1 MKSISDKII
10 VDKNDSFLP
19 NYLKAVDYTENIFE
33 LLNISA
39 IEIEQFYASI
49 PKNKIRFAY
58 AKDKWT
64 IAEIL
69 QHITDSE
76 RVIGMRALCFARGEQ
91 QKLPGFDQDIY
102 HQNAGSKLSFV
113 KIVEE
118 LILIRKSHILMFQSF
133 DENQLQK
140 TGISSGFLRTVL
152 AHAYIIVGHEMHHR
166 KTIQERYL

>member
-10 VDKNDSFLP
+10 IDKNDSFLP
-19 NYLKAVDYTENIFE
+19 NYLKAVDYAENIFE
-33 LLNISA
+33 LLNNSA

-49 PKNKIRFAY
+49 PKNKIHFAY

-91 QKLPGFDQDIY
+91 QNLPGFDQDIY
-102 HQNAGSKLSFV
+102 HQNARSKLSFE
-113 KIVEE
+113 KMIEE
-118 LILIRKSHILMFQSF
+118 LILLRKSHILMFQSF
-133 DENQLQK
+133 DEKQLQK

-166 KTIQERYL
+166 KTILQRYL